1 MPGVDRFYNVHSIS
15 NRVNEE
21 KVSKKKVINKYKFLD
36 NPPHNL
42 GYAKV
47 CYSWSGLTPKN

>member
-47 CYSWSGLTPKN
+47 CYSWSGLTPKK